1 LRDVVSIVFVSLK
14 FDTLRRAVISAWLRR
29 TRHAG
34 LSACA
39 LLAVLCAVNLAGCA
53 RDSTERGAAS
63 TGTKTTSVLGRSV
76 SRTAIPLPDP
86 ALLEPAAAPDCVFR
100 GTMSNPATVE
110 QTRAK
115 LDYEAQCYRQ
125 AEVIVRARLQ
135 RLLSSVDKTIRAVK
149 RREPSNS

>member
-1 LRDVVSIVFVSLK
+1 
-14 FDTLRRAVISAWLRR
+14 
-29 TRHAG
+29 
-34 LSACA
+34 
-39 LLAVLCAVNLAGCA
+39 
-53 RDSTERGAAS
+53 
-63 TGTKTTSVLGRSV
+63 
-76 SRTAIPLPDP
+76 
-86 ALLEPAAAPDCVFR
+86 
-100 GTMSNPATVE
+100 MSNPDTVE